1 MTAPRAPLNPWAIA
15 LLCAGTATAA
25 SAQDESTTRF
35 EGAIGLVSSFGPA
48 YGGAEDMR
56 WKLSPAGFIR
66 YGRFTISGA
75 GGFTTRRADDVER
88 GFAANLQVREDLRMS
103 LSARWTGG
111 RRETSSERLSG
122 LGDVDATLL
131 ARLRLQWK
139 PEGDWTW
146 SAAINTDLLGHGSG
160 WIVDLGGT
168 RNWRL
173 SPSTLLQVGGA
184 LTYGGDTYMQ
194 SWYGVTE
201 QQSLR
206 SGYAVYTP
214 GNGLRDLSFGATV
227 RTEFSREW
235 AGFVSVGSSQ
245 HLGAAADSP
254 LVQKKFGFAVT
265 GGVAWR
271 F

>member
-1 MTAPRAPLNPWAIA
+1 MTRLRASFCSFAPA
-15 LLCAGTATAA
+15 LLMAGLAA
-25 SAQDESTTRF
+25 SASAAEEAGTRF
-35 EGAIGLVSSFGPA
+35 EGAIGLVSSYGPA
-48 YGGAEDMR
+48 YGGAEDLR

-88 GFAANLQVREDLRMS
+88 GFAANLQVREDLKLS

-111 RRETSSERLSG
+111 RRESNSERLAG
-122 LGDVDATLL
+122 MGDVDATLL

-146 SAAINTDLLGHGSG
+146 TAAVNTDLLGHGSG

-168 RNWRL
+168 RQWRL
-173 SPSTLLQVGGA
+173 TPSTVLQVGGA

-194 SWYGVTE
+194 SWYGVTAE
-201 QQSLR
+201 QSQR

-227 RTEFSREW
+227 RTEFNREW
-235 AGFVSVGSSQ
+235 AGFLSAGSSQ
-245 HLGAAADSP
+245 HLGPAADSP
-254 LVQKKFGFAVT
+254 LVQKKLGFSVT